1 MTASDELTPPR
12 LFKGLLV
19 LLLAAVWWRQWPIPG
34 GIAPAIG
41 WTVATV
47 ILLAWI
53 AAREKRRRERHI
65 EQAPLPAHL
74 RGEVRQRYPALSE
87 AQLDDVERGLRQ
99 FFRCHLHAKRFVS
112 MPSQAVD
119 ALWHAFIL
127 DTRAY
132 QRFCR
137 DAFGR
142 FLHHRPAQ
150 TLGRD
155 ARRNDGL
162 RRTWF
167 HACRLQGIDPRAP
180 ATLPLLFAL
189 DNALAIPDGFHYEA
203 DCRRRAGDA
212 GAPYVHCGTSFG
224 GGCGGGDSP
233 GEGHP
238 GDAAGFGGEAGGGSS
253 GDGGGSGGDGGGGCG
268 GGGD

>member
-1 MTASDELTPPR
+1 MSPSDYFTPLR
-12 LFKGLLV
+12 LLKALL
-19 LLLAAVWWRQWPIPG
+19 LLWLAAVWWRQATGPG
-34 GIAPAIG
+34 GVGPAIG
-41 WTVATV
+41 WTVGVV
-47 ILLAWI
+47 ILLLWI
-53 AAREKRRRERHI
+53 VRREKRARERHI
-65 EQAPLPAHL
+65 DQARLPAHL
-74 RGEVRQRYPALSE
+74 RGEVRQRYPALSDL
-87 AQLDDVERGLRQ
+87 QLDDIERGLRQ
-99 FFRCHLHAKRFVS
+99 FFRCHLHARRFVS

-142 FLHHRPAQ
+142 FLHHSPAQ

-167 HACRLQGIDPRAP
+167 QACRQEGIDPRVP
-180 ATLPLLFAL
+180 AALPLLFAL
-189 DNALAIPDGFHYEA
+189 DAALAIPGGFRYEA
-203 DCRRRAGDA
+203 DCRLRPGDA
-212 GAPYVHCGTSFG
+212 GQPYVHCGTSFG
-224 GGCGGGDSP
+224 GGCGGGSGAD
-233 GEGHP
+233 GAP
-238 GDAAGFGGEAGGGSS
+238 GDAAGFGGEAGGSS
-253 GDGGGSGGDGGGGCG
+253 GGGGDGGGDGGGCG

>member
-1 MTASDELTPPR
+1 MTASDYFTPLR
-12 LFKGLLV
+12 LLKA
-19 LLLAAVWWRQWPIPG
+19 LLALMLPAVWWRQWPIPG
-34 GIAPAIG
+34 GVGPAIG

-53 AAREKRRRERHI
+53 AGREKRARERFI
-65 EQAPLPAHL
+65 DAARLPPHL

-87 AQLDDVERGLRQ
+87 TQLDDVERGLRQ
-99 FFRCHLHAKRFVS
+99 FFRCHLHARRFVS

-142 FLHHRPAQ
+142 FLHHSPAQ

-167 HACRLQGIDPRAP
+167 HACRQEGIDPRVP
-180 ATLPLLFAL
+180 AALPLLFAL
-189 DNALAIPDGFHYEA
+189 DTALAIPDGFRYEA
-203 DCRRRAGDA
+203 DCRRHPGEAGH
-212 GAPYVHCGTSFG
+212 PYVHCGSSFG
-224 GGCGGGDSP
+224 GGCGGGSSGD
-233 GEGHP
+233 GHP
-238 GDAAGFGGEAGGGSS
+238 GDAAGFGGEAGGSS
-253 GDGGGSGGDGGGGCG
+253 GGSDGGGDGGGGCG
-268 GGGD
+268 GD